1 LSPYFIFLAIG
12 TRIRQ
17 DAAITYASIKEG
29 TPIFQIMSL
38 PQFQQDWH
46 LQILARTPSNMKVL
60 EGINFTLLAWSC
72 RTMYI
77 EVQQQPT
84 TKGEHAHRFIKCIAS
99 HCIIIHK
106 LHLQLHSAP

>member
-1 LSPYFIFLAIG
+1 MQPLLMH
-12 TRIRQ
+12 Q
-17 DAAITYASIKEG
+17 SIEG

-46 LQILARTPSNMKVL
+46 LPDSCTHPFKYELGSN
-60 EGINFTLLAWSC
+60 EEINFTLLAWSC

-84 TKGEHAHRFIKCIAS
+84 TKGERAHKFIKCIAS

-106 LHLQLHSAP
+106 WHLQLHSAP